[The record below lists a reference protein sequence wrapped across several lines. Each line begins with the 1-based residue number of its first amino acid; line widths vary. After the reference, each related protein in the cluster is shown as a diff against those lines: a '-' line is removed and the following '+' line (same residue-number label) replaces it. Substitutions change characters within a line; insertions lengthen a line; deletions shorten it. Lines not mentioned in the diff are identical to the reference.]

1 MINSVLLEHIKHISE
16 SKSRFYKL
24 RNMVSDWR
32 MVIVVSIAALTLKA
46 IAEQIVMAIR

>member
-1 MINSVLLEHIKHISE
+1 MNSVLLEHIKHISDNK
-16 SKSRFYKL
+16 SKFYKL

-32 MVIVVSIAALTLKA
+32 MVIVVSVAALTLKS